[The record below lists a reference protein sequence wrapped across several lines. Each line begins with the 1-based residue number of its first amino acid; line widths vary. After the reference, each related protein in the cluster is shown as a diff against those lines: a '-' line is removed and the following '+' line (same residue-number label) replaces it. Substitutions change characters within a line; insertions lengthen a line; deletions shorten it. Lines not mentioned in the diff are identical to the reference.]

1 MTFAV
6 QFWPMTYYLHF
17 WLLVKLTGNLWNAT
31 NRYSTIVT
39 HGKLCTIRELK
50 AGFSIILA
58 YIRLPRMMNH
68 SNKEEIS
75 SEMFSVAN
83 TTCAAYV
90 SNRLNM
96 FVCVNMCWEITNN
109 SHLMHLS
116 YTYVWSQHMWS
127 ICGTF
132 CCEYG
137 THWVNAVLGCSFR
150 VECSS
155 NSLCIYFTG
164 NKSNY
169 IRKIYTT

>member
-1 MTFAV
+1 
-6 QFWPMTYYLHF
+6 MTYYLHF
-17 WLLVKLTGNLWNAT
+17 WLLVKLAGNLWNAT

-50 AGFSIILA
+50 AGFSFILA

-68 SNKEEIS
+68 SNKEEIA

-109 SHLMHLS
+109 SHLMHMLIHMFDLNICEA
-116 YTYVWSQHMWS
+116 YVAH
-127 ICGTF
+127 F
-132 CCEYG
+132 A
-137 THWVNAVLGCSFR
+137 VNMVHIEWMLFLAVAL
-150 VECSS
+150 E
-155 NSLCIYFTG
+155 
-164 NKSNY
+164 
-169 IRKIYTT
+169 